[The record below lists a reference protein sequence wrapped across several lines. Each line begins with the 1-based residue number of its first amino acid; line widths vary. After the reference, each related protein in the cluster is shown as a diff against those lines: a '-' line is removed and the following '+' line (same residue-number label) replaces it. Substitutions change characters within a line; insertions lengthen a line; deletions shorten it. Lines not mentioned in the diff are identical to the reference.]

1 MEKVCDVSDVK
12 EGKMRGYTVKHKY
25 ILLGNVNGN
34 FYAVDAVCPHM
45 GGYLPIGNL
54 ENNLIICPVHGSQY
68 NITTGKLVK
77 DVSSLLKLFTG
88 GGSKD
93 LTSFPVTVK
102 DNAIYI
108 DLS

>member
-1 MEKVCDVSDVK
+1 MEIS
-12 EGKMRGYTVKHKY
+12 M
-25 ILLGNVNGN
+25 LLMLYVHTWVGT
-34 FYAVDAVCPHM
+34 Y
-45 GGYLPIGNL
+45 IGNL

-68 NITTGKLVK
+68 DITTGKLVK